1 METNLLNTQNGI
13 VKIMKLSIV
22 LSTQPASFSALAY
35 KGQIEDNIIKIKNFG
50 YDGVEL
56 AVRDP
61 HKLDVTSLKSIL
73 TEIDIPVSAIG
84 TGQAY
89 AEEGLHLTHPDKNI
103 REKAIERIKSH
114 MALAESLSTLVIIG
128 LMRGK
133 KESEIDADKINDWL
147 IEALKELSA
156 YNENVKLAIEPIN
169 RYETDI
175 VNTVKSGLNL
185 IEKIDRNNIGLLL
198 DTFHMNIEEPS
209 ITESINIAKSCL
221 FHFHIADSN
230 RWYPGAGHINFK
242 EVLETLDT
250 VGYDNY
256 ISAEIMPMP
265 DPDTAAKKTID
276 YMRTL

>member
-1 METNLLNTQNGI
+1 METNLFNTENGI
-13 VKIMKLSIV
+13 VKFMKLSIV

-61 HKLDVTSLKSIL
+61 QKLDVASLKSIL
-73 TEIDIPVSAIG
+73 TKIDIPVSAIG

-89 AEEGLHLTHPDKNI
+89 AEEGLYLTHPDRDI
-103 REKAIERIKSH
+103 REKAISRIKSH
-114 MALAESLSTLVIIG
+114 MVLAERLSTLVIIG

-133 KESEIDADKINDWL
+133 KETGIDGEKINNWL

-175 VNTVKSGLNL
+175 VNTVKSGLDL
-185 IEKIDRNNIGLLL
+185 IEKIDCENIGLLL

-209 ITESINIAKSCL
+209 ITESIKIAKHCL

-230 RWYPGAGHINFK
+230 RWHPGAGHINFK
-242 EVLETLDT
+242 EVMETLDT
-250 VGYDNY
+250 VGYDDY
-256 ISAEIMPMP
+256 VSAEIMPVP
-265 DPDTAAKKTID
+265 DPDTAAKNSID